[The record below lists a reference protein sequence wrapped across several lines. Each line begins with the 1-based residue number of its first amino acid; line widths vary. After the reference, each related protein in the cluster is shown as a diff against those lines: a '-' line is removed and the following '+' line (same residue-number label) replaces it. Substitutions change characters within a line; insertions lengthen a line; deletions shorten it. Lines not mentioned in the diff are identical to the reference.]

1 MDQNVEK
8 MQELYVKRCQLFRDT
23 IAFKKPER
31 IPYFANQWTWKFLDA
46 GYTVGEAARD
56 YNKMEQSLD
65 HFLSTYKVDALI
77 DIGSRN
83 PFRVTDALGGSTFYA
98 DNESAELN
106 VTDGSAFSLKD
117 YDLILDDYFKA
128 LWEKA
133 LFNKYPNV
141 KKMSAKEFA
150 NASKEFAGLLAIK
163 SKLLIKAKE
172 KYGVFVPSAFGLAG
186 YEFLFN
192 WFRGIKGTAH
202 DIRRDPGKVKAVIAK
217 LDAIYLDPYIE
228 LIRKMPHGVD
238 KTLGFDMFS
247 LWLGHTII
255 SSKQFGQFYWPSMKR
270 LFDLA
275 IETDKQ
281 MFIFCEGNWLRFAEF
296 VTDYPRGHF
305 AMQVE
310 LDNIYDLRK
319 AAPNICLCG
328 GLDVEMMGH
337 GTPKECV
344 DMAKRVIDDL
354 GQDGGLILSENKMCS
369 YANDTKSE
377 NLKAVTDFISE
388 YYL

>member
-1 MDQNVEK
+1 MDQNVKK
-8 MQELYVKRCQLFRDT
+8 MQFLSIKRCQLFRDT

-31 IPYFANQWTWKFLDA
+31 IPYLSNQWTWKFLDA
-46 GYTVGEAARD
+46 GYTVGEATRD
-56 YNKMEQSLD
+56 YSKLEKSLD
-65 HFLSTYKVDALI
+65 HFLSTYKVDVLI
-77 DIGSRN
+77 DVGVRN
-83 PFRVTDALGGSTFYA
+83 PFRITDALGGSTYV
-98 DNESAELN
+98 DDESFELN
-106 VTDGSAFSLKD
+106 VDDGAVFSQED
-117 YDLILDDYFKA
+117 YDLILEDYFKA

-133 LFNKYPNV
+133 LFNKYPNA

-150 NASKEFAGLLAIK
+150 NASKEFADLLAIK
-163 SKLLIKAKE
+163 SKLLIKAKD
-172 KYGVFVPSAFGLAG
+172 KYGVFIHSAWSFVA

-192 WFRGIKGTAH
+192 WFRGIKGIAH

-217 LDAIYLDPYIE
+217 LDSIYLDPYIE
-228 LIRKMPHGVD
+228 LVRKMPRGID
-238 KTLGFDMFS
+238 KTMPFDIMTF
-247 LWLGHTII
+247 WLGHTII
-255 SSKQFGQFYWPSMKR
+255 SSKQFEQFYWPSMKK

-281 MFIFCEGNWLRFAEF
+281 MFVFSEGDWLRFAEF
-296 VTDYPRGHF
+296 LTDYPKGHF

-319 AAPNICLCG
+319 AAPNICLSG
-328 GLDVEMMGH
+328 GLDVDVLGL
-337 GTPKECV
+337 GTPQESI
-344 DMAKRVIDDL
+344 DMARRVIDDL